1 MNIIYLVSDLR
12 PAGPTNQAYNL
23 MTGLKKLSCN
33 PILVTLFEEPRDSWI
48 ERFRNEKIKLRQ
60 LHLDRRHLREAA
72 KKVDAIISEE
82 DVCIV
87 HSSGMSADTVN
98 RYVKSSVFKITTIR
112 QEFHVIGEKHN
123 RIVQYVSRLITR
135 KNYKAMDVRVA
146 CSNILAE
153 DVQHA
158 TGFRI
163 EAVENGVDVDR
174 FTPVDNSQKEQ
185 LRMKLSLPVGK
196 KIYISTGVFY
206 PRKQMVELTKAFMSI
221 FGAEAILLLVGDG
234 ETYNEVK
241 SITTGKDNIILVG
254 KKADPRPYYQA
265 SDIFVS
271 TSLAEGLPNTVIEAM
286 ACGLPCI
293 LSDIGPHKEILG
305 YNKSAGCIF
314 ETLDYDELKSCIQES
329 LNWDIN
335 RKKEAALDIIKSHL
349 SKYVM
354 AESYLNIYKRLLD
367 NE

>member
-23 MTGLKKLSCN
+23 MTGLKKLNCN

-48 ERFRNEKIKLRQ
+48 DRFLNENITIRQ

-72 KKVDAIISEE
+72 KRLETIINDE
-82 DVCIV
+82 DVSIV
-87 HSSGMSADTVN
+87 HSSGLSADSVN
-98 RYVKSSVFKITTIR
+98 RYVKSFIFKITTIR

-123 RIVQYVSRLITR
+123 KIVQFVSRLITR

-153 DVQHA
+153 DVQNA
-158 TGFRI
+158 TGLSI

-174 FTPVDNSQKEQ
+174 FVPADNSQKEQ
-185 LRMKLSLPVGK
+185 LRMELGLPAGK

-206 PRKQMVELTKAFMSI
+206 PRKQMVELTKAFLSLQNS
-221 FGAEAILLLVGDG
+221 GSVLLLVGDG
-234 ETYNEVK
+234 QTYDEVK
-241 SITTGKDNIILVG
+241 SIAAGKDNIILIG
-254 KKADPRPYYQA
+254 KKEDPKPYYQA
-265 SDIFVS
+265 SDIFIS

-305 YNKSAGCIF
+305 YNQSAGCMF
-314 ETLDYDELKSCIQES
+314 KTLDYDEFKLCIQES
-329 LNWDIN
+329 FNWEIN
-335 RKKEAALDIIKSHL
+335 RKRDAALDIIKSHL

-354 AESYLNIYKRLLD
+354 AENYYNIYKKMLE